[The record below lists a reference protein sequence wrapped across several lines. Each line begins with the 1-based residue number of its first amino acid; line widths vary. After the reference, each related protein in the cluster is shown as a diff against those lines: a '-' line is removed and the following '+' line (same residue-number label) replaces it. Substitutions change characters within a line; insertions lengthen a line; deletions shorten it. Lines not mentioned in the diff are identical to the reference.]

1 MAILHNQNNCNSSLI
16 RSERERGIL
25 IMTTD
30 KEYELNGLLTEEECY
45 QKKIIETVKNVKR
58 KDILIYIFNIVEDIA
73 KEDRTK

>member
-1 MAILHNQNNCNSSLI
+1 
-16 RSERERGIL
+16 
-25 IMTTD
+25 MTTD

-45 QKKIIETVKNVKR
+45 QKKIIETVKR

>member
-1 MAILHNQNNCNSSLI
+1 MAILHNQNNCGSSLI
-16 RSERERGIL
+16 RSEQERGIL

-58 KDILIYIFNIVEDIA
+58 KDILIYIFNNVEDIA

>member
-1 MAILHNQNNCNSSLI
+1 
-16 RSERERGIL
+16 
-25 IMTTD
+25 MTTD

-73 KEDRTK
+73 KEDRTKWQTSNIEIESNINTGYIEI

>member
-1 MAILHNQNNCNSSLI
+1 
-16 RSERERGIL
+16 
-25 IMTTD
+25 MTTD

-45 QKKIIETVKNVKR
+45 QKKIIETVKNVKK